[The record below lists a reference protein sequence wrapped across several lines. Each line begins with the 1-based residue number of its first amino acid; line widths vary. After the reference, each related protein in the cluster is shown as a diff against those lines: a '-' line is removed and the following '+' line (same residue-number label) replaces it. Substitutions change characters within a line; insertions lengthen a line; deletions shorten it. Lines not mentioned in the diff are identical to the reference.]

1 LTLQN
6 RVTPQGEI
14 VAVPERGV
22 FMGNRGVL
30 HDGDKRL
37 GRRRWALK
45 AWLICRLEFRGRH
58 RAVMTPRRY
67 TELFFFDEATAIAAG
82 HRPCYECRRDAF
94 HAWRQAWKVAAERDA
109 PPSAR
114 VMDDQLHRERVDP
127 KTRAPRRWTA
137 PLGALPNGAFIEL
150 DGVAHLVQ
158 DGGPRRWSW
167 RGYGPAT
174 ALASGKSVTVLTPRA
189 SVLVLKAGYR
199 PWLHPSAG
207 ALYRLGDSDITALG
221 GLGFDR

>member
-1 LTLQN
+1 MALQN
-6 RVTPQGEI
+6 RVTPGGEI
-14 VAVPERGV
+14 VAVPERGS

-30 HDGDKRL
+30 HDANMRL

-67 TELFFFDEATAIAAG
+67 TELFFFDEAVAIAAG

-94 HAWRQAWKVAAERDA
+94 HAWQHAWREAAELDA
-109 PPSAR
+109 PPRAR
-114 VMDDQLHRERVDP
+114 VMDDQLHRDRVD
-127 KTRAPRRWTA
+127 TNSRAQRRWPA
-137 PLGALPNGAFIEL
+137 RLGALPDGAFVEF
-150 DGVAHLVQ
+150 DGAAHLVLY
-158 DGGPRRWSW
+158 GGPRRWSW
-167 RGYGPAT
+167 RGYGPALT
-174 ALASGKSVTVLTPRA
+174 VASKQIVSVLTPHS

-207 ALYRLGDSDITALG
+207 A
-221 GLGFDR
+221 